1 MEREVP
7 EVNKKVVQTDYR
19 GAMVWLEIRCPCGL
33 MFQVRADKGLVV
45 CPNCGDMIKGVEQSQ
60 NVD

>member
-33 MFQVRADKGLVV
+33 PELWRYD
-45 CPNCGDMIKGVEQSQ
+45 
-60 NVD
+60 